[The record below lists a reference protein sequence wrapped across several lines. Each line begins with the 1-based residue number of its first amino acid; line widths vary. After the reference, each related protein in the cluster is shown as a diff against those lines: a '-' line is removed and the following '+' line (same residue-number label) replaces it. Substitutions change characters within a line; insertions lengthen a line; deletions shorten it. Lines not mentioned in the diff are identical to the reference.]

1 MAIIADGVRAVAFT
15 RHGVGAARLAVQREA
30 FRAAC
35 SQRGWVAG
43 GEVCQIGA
51 GGGKGRAWAA
61 VRRLVRARRYDVV
74 VVDGL
79 DTIGASESEIARELV
94 LLRHA
99 GVRLLVAS
107 TGWDTVNPMM
117 SDLLVGALRTVA
129 AVAGA
134 VAA

>member
-1 MAIIADGVRAVAFT
+1 VSFT
-15 RHGVGAARLAVQREA
+15 RHGVGAARLAAQREA

-35 SQRGWVAG
+35 SERGWLAG

-51 GGGKGRAWAA
+51 GGGRGRAWAA
-61 VRRLVRARRYDVV
+61 VRRLVRVRRYDVV

-79 DTIGASESEIARELV
+79 DTIGASEGEIARELV

-99 GVRLLVAS
+99 GVRLLIAS
-107 TGWDTVNPMM
+107 TGWDTANPTV
-117 SDLLVGALRTVA
+117 SDLLVGALHTVA
-129 AVAGA
+129 AGA

>member
-1 MAIIADGVRAVAFT
+1 MSDGVRAVSFT
-15 RHGVGAARLAVQREA
+15 RDGVGAARLAVQREA

-35 SQRGWVAG
+35 SERGWVVG

-51 GGGKGRAWAA
+51 GGGRGRAWAA

-79 DTIGASESEIARELV
+79 DTIGASAGEIARELV
-94 LLRHA
+94 LLRHS

-107 TGWDTVNPMM
+107 TGWDTANPAV

-129 AVAGA
+129 TESGA